1 VRQLEAQLQ
10 GSEERQA
17 ALSQQY
23 DSMLTW
29 ADMYGQCDMA
39 AKKMIVARLMRA
51 VRVSRDYQ
59 VEIELT
65 VDCEQ
70 LGISLGNDD
79 MSLLAA

>member
-1 VRQLEAQLQ
+1 MNGIA
-10 GSEERQA
+10 QA
-17 ALSQQY
+17 AEWH
-23 DSMLTW
+23 DAPRMN
-29 ADMYGQCDMA
+29 G
-39 AKKMIVARLMRA
+39 IVARLMRA

-70 LGISLGNDD
+70 LGISLGSDE

>member
-1 VRQLEAQLQ
+1 M
-10 GSEERQA
+10 
-17 ALSQQY
+17 Y
-23 DSMLTW
+23 D
-29 ADMYGQCDMA
+29 QCDIA

-51 VRVSRDYQ
+51 VRVSRDYH

-70 LGISLGNDD
+70 LGILLDGND